1 MLERKLLCVLQEF
14 VVGHSPF
21 PVRKGKSKKDQD
33 MERYLATL
41 LDLSNENNQAG
52 FTMIEVLVALALFMF
67 GILSLTGL
75 QAACISGNASARIQT
90 EATAIGTQ
98 MVEQLRMLPGDHPD
112 LDANGNPHE
121 LKINGFQSYTVHWQI
136 TDSAAVTK
144 IKAVSVT
151 VIPDNR
157 VNGKAVT
164 ISTLLAR

>member
-1 MLERKLLCVLQEF
+1 
-14 VVGHSPF
+14 
-21 PVRKGKSKKDQD
+21 
-33 MERYLATL
+33 MERYLAAS
-41 LDLSNENNQAG
+41 LDLSSENNPAG

-90 EATAIGTQ
+90 EATAICTQ

-121 LKINGFQSYTVHWQI
+121 LKINGFQSYTVRWQI
-136 TDSAAVTK
+136 TDSAAGTE

-151 VIPDNR
+151 VIPANR